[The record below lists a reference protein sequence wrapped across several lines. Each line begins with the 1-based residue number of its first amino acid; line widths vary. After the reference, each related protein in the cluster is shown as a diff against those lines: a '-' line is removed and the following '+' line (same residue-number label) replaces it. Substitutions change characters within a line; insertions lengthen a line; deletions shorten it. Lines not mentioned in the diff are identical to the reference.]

1 MQIAFL
7 NSYAYK
13 IKKYLETGEW
23 ASDIISN
30 LKEKSRK
37 IRKDDQFPNFSIQK
51 GKQMEPAEYLKSR
64 LDNQIDWY
72 DTKNQQNQKKFKI
85 LKYK

>member
-1 MQIAFL
+1 MHI
-7 NSYAYK
+7 K

-37 IRKDDQFPNFSIQK
+37 IRKDDQFLNFSIQK

-72 DTKNQQNQKKFKI
+72 DTKSQHHQNG
-85 LKYK
+85 